1 MAWFCSVHSCLSSQR
16 NSINGYHAETTT
28 HHQAFAS
35 HLTRRR
41 SVVCGEGKGG
51 SLFLVWWYVNSK
63 ELCGCLML
71 YSVSRIFLFLCNEIP
86 LFRAGLSR
94 NFRYL
99 KRQQFLFFSVD
110 LLWAVSVKSFSF
122 LTSIEYR
129 VSVFWIYVYGLLLG
143 NEWDVLF
150 IHR

>member
-1 MAWFCSVHSCLSSQR
+1 MTLSSYTCLENGLILLSPFMPFVTEELYQR
-16 NSINGYHAETTT
+16 
-28 HHQAFAS
+28 
-35 HLTRRR
+35 LPRRNDNAPP
-41 SVVCGEGKGG
+41 SVCVTPYPEEVSGLWGGEGRQFV
-51 SLFLVWWYVNSK
+51 SCVMICQQQRAMWLFNAVQCISH
-63 ELCGCLML
+63 
-71 YSVSRIFLFLCNEIP
+71 FLFLCNEIP

-129 VSVFWIYVYGLLLG
+129 VSVF
-143 NEWDVLF
+143 
-150 IHR
+150 